1 MEIDFLENTFM
12 LYIVASMLVTW
23 VCLMNSQEYRQ
34 ASRINR
40 FKETLF
46 CCALTGAIAVP
57 LVDYFTT
64 VPSSIALIIGA
75 LVGILGY
82 RGILDILRKL
92 GEITLNIIP
101 SMLSGIFNVPTH
113 RTTIFKHPETKEEDG
128 DEPPPIRKRNESK

>member
-82 RGILDILRKL
+82 KGIIDILRKV
-92 GEITLNIIP
+92 GEIALNIVP
-101 SMLSGIFNVPTH
+101 NVLSGVFNVPTH
-113 RTTIFKHPETKEEDG
+113 RTVISKRPELNEDDG
-128 DEPPPIRKRNESK
+128 DEPPPIRKRNERK